1 MPFSFVPRRFG
12 KSLFLDTL
20 YNIFEAKKEL
30 FEGLAIYD
38 KYDWQEKYP
47 IIKISWG
54 GDFKTLEQTKKTA
67 LDILEFNQKRLGVEC
82 KLDDEPEFGINEYKL
97 KVPNKKI
104 NISLNYLFL
113 DYLTNGIRVN
123 KKLITSL
130 LEANL
135 EEFKRIFESLFAS
148 IPYNNYV
155 KNTIGEYEGY
165 YASVFYSY
173 LAASGV
179 KIVAEDVTNSGR
191 IDLSILIKEKV
202 YIVEFKVDELNALSQ
217 IKKKNYAKKYLNQ
230 AKEIYLIGISFD
242 SKEKDIKEFEWERV
256 V

>member
-82 KLDDEPEFGINEYKL
+82 KLDDEPASCFRKLIINTYEKYQKMVVVLIDEYDKPILDNLDNPVRALGNRDFLRSFYVMLKEHDEYLHFAFLTGISKFSKANIFSGL
-97 KVPNKKI
+97 N
-104 NISLNYLFL
+104 NISDISL
-113 DYLTNGIRVN
+113 
-123 KKLITSL
+123 KPKLSN
-130 LEANL
+130 NL
-135 EEFKRIFESLFAS
+135 WLYTKRFR
-148 IPYNNYV
+148 N
-155 KNTIGEYEGY
+155 
-165 YASVFYSY
+165 
-173 LAASGV
+173 
-179 KIVAEDVTNSGR
+179 
-191 IDLSILIKEKV
+191 
-202 YIVEFKVDELNALSQ
+202 
-217 IKKKNYAKKYLNQ
+217 
-230 AKEIYLIGISFD
+230 
-242 SKEKDIKEFEWERV
+242 
-256 V
+256 